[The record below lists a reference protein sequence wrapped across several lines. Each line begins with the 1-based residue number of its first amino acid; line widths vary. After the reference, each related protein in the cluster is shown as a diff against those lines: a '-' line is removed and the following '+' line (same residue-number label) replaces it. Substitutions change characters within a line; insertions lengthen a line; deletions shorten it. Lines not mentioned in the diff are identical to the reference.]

1 LAATA
6 QAAEIVGVV
15 GDVKHR
21 ALDEAVS
28 PTVYLSAW
36 QSPSRSSI
44 VVARSARPVADVIA
58 AVREEVARL
67 DRDLP
72 VYRTRSM
79 QDVVAVS
86 PGVPARRVLTATF
99 MGFALLAVVLGGI
112 GLFGVVA
119 HDVASR
125 RTELALRIAL
135 GADPMRILRA
145 TFGQGALMV
154 GSGLAAGALLSI
166 WATRALS
173 GVVFATNHFDLLSV
187 GLAAAML
194 TVVGAGAVLP
204 AARRAARTDP
214 VIALRSE

>member
-1 LAATA
+1 V
-6 QAAEIVGVV
+6 AEVIGVV

-21 ALDEAVS
+21 ALDEALS

-36 QSPSRSSI
+36 QSPSHSSI
-44 VVARSARPVADVIA
+44 VVARSARPDSDVIA

-67 DRDLP
+67 DGSLP

-79 QDVVAVS
+79 RDVVAAS
-86 PGVPARRVLTATF
+86 PGVPERRVLTATF

-125 RTELALRIAL
+125 RAELALRIAL
-135 GADPMRILRA
+135 GADPMRILSA
-145 TFGQGALMV
+145 MLGQGAWMV
-154 GSGLAAGALLSI
+154 GSGLAVGGLLSI

-173 GVVFATNHFDLLSV
+173 GVVFATDRFDVLSV
-187 GLAAAML
+187 AVTAAVLAVA
-194 TVVGAGAVLP
+194 GAGAVYP

-214 VIALRSE
+214 LIALRTE